1 VINDLTL
8 PTVHEN
14 ADHRHAGMD
23 SRLARMLPETSM
35 SAWIPALH
43 AGMTPFREGLLQLT
57 EAPRERIFKGEDRG
71 CTETVKITDIET
83 IPIRLPTRRVHQW
96 ASLTTP
102 IGVYVIVELRT
113 DEGLVGLGEAPVLKD
128 WGGDYGKYF
137 GETPQTTTHII
148 KDILGPALKGQ
159 DPCRF
164 EQMHAIMD
172 KAVKGYPYAK
182 AAIDMALY
190 DVAGKAMQVP
200 AYQFLGGCFRDR
212 ISIAHS
218 LGLMEIE
225 KAIDEAL
232 QVKSEGVKTIKLKGG
247 LDPKR
252 DVELVRRMRD
262 ALGPEAKIC
271 VDANQGY
278 PTPKVAVQVTK
289 AMAEYG
295 LLYMEQPVEGID
307 RMAEVAKRVDTPI
320 MADES
325 AWTAQD
331 VMEIA
336 QKNAADIISIYTT
349 KPGGLFKAKKVA
361 AIAEAAGLP
370 CNVNGSVETGVGNAA
385 NIHLAASTGVVTF
398 GCVVPVSTPKEK
410 AKQAIAGIY
419 YQDDII
425 KDAFEFSDGDLL
437 VSTKPGL
444 GIELDE
450 EKLKHYRLD

>member
-1 VINDLTL
+1 
-8 PTVHEN
+8 
-14 ADHRHAGMD
+14 M
-23 SRLARMLPETSM
+23 
-35 SAWIPALH
+35 
-43 AGMTPFREGLLQLT
+43 
-57 EAPRERIFKGEDRG
+57 
-71 CTETVKITDIET
+71 KITEIET

-102 IGVYVIVELRT
+102 IGVYVIIKLHT
-113 DEGLVGLGEAPVLKD
+113 DDGLVGLGEAPVLKD

-137 GETPQTTTHII
+137 GETPQTTMHIVN
-148 KDILGPALKGQ
+148 DILSPALKGH
-159 DPCRF
+159 DYRRF
-164 EQMHAIMD
+164 EQIHAIMD
-172 KAVKGYPYAK
+172 EAVKGYPYAK

-190 DVAGKAMQVP
+190 DVAGKAMKLP

-212 ISIAHS
+212 VSIAHS
-218 LGLMEIE
+218 LGLMEIQ
-225 KAIDEAL
+225 KAIEEAL
-232 QVKSEGVKTIKLKGG
+232 QAKSEGVKTIKLKGG
-247 LDPKR
+247 VDPER

-262 ALGPEAKIC
+262 ALGPDTKIC

-278 PTPKVAVQVTK
+278 PTPKMAVRVIR
-289 AMAEYG
+289 AMEAFD

-331 VMEIA
+331 VIEIV
-336 QKNAADIISIYTT
+336 QKRAADMISIYTT
-349 KPGGLFKAKKVA
+349 KPGGIFKAKKVA
-361 AIAEAAGLP
+361 AVAEAAGLK

-385 NIHLAASTGVVTF
+385 NIHLAASTEVVTF
-398 GCVVPVSTPKEK
+398 DCVVPVSTPKG
-410 AKQAIAGIY
+410 AGKQGIAGIY

-425 KDAFEFSDGDLL
+425 KEAFEFSDGDIL

-450 EKLKHYRLD
+450 DKLKHYRLD

>member
-1 VINDLTL
+1 
-8 PTVHEN
+8 
-14 ADHRHAGMD
+14 M
-23 SRLARMLPETSM
+23 
-35 SAWIPALH
+35 
-43 AGMTPFREGLLQLT
+43 
-57 EAPRERIFKGEDRG
+57 
-71 CTETVKITDIET
+71 KIAEIET

-102 IGVYVIVELRT
+102 IGVYVIIKMHT

-128 WGGDYGKYF
+128 WGGDHGKYF
-137 GETPQTTTHII
+137 GETPQTTIHVI
-148 KDILGPALKGQ
+148 KDLLGPALKGQ

-164 EQMHAIMD
+164 EQIHGIMD

-200 AYQFLGGCFRDR
+200 AYQFLGGCCRDR

-218 LGLMEIE
+218 LGLMEID
-225 KAIDEAL
+225 KAVEEAL
-232 QVKSEGVKTIKLKGG
+232 QATSEGVKTIKLKGG
-247 LDPKR
+247 VDPKR

-262 ALGPEAKIC
+262 ALGPDIRIC

-278 PTPKVAVQVTK
+278 PTPKTAVQVIRGME
-289 AMAEYG
+289 AYD

-307 RMAEVAKRVDTPI
+307 QMAEVAKRVDTPI

-331 VMEIA
+331 VIEIV
-336 QKNAADIISIYTT
+336 QKRAADLISIYTT
-349 KPGGLFKAKKVA
+349 KPGGIFKAKKVA
-361 AIAEAAGLP
+361 AVAEAAGLK

-385 NIHLAASTGVVTF
+385 NIHLAASTAVVTF
-398 GCVVPVSTPKEK
+398 GCVVPVSTPKGTGK
-410 AKQAIAGIY
+410 HGIAGIY

-425 KDAFEFSDGDLL
+425 KEAFGYSDGDIL